1 VRCHSGTNYM
11 LESGPLLGPVKQLA
25 SGLTCQFHSWD
36 QKSSWDSRE
45 HQESPRMRI
54 KLSLG
59 ILFLTVASAAASAAA
74 GLPFIHDDYPRALAK
89 AKQRNV
95 PLFVECWAPW

>member
-1 VRCHSGTNYM
+1 M
-11 LESGPLLGPVKQLA
+11 LDSGPLLGPASRLA
-25 SGLTCQFHSWD
+25 SGLARLFR
-36 QKSSWDSRE
+36 KSDGKNFWNSRKE
-45 HQESPRMRI
+45 QESPRMRI

-59 ILFLTVASAAASAAA
+59 ILFLTAVSAAASAAA

>member
-1 VRCHSGTNYM
+1 
-11 LESGPLLGPVKQLA
+11 
-25 SGLTCQFHSWD
+25 
-36 QKSSWDSRE
+36 
-45 HQESPRMRI
+45 MRI